1 MKIDTNVLNQI
12 IFLSELEKIYKELL
26 QTNCISCP
34 HEFTGLSNLTK
45 ISRDQTYDEGNMDQ
59 ISNPGKKCRDTTL
72 YKNAP
77 NSIKYEL
84 FNLLDIKVEGTPL
97 NFFPKDWKGK

>member
-1 MKIDTNVLNQI
+1 M
-12 IFLSELEKIYKELL
+12 FLSELEKICKELL

-59 ISNPGKKCRDTTL
+59 ISNSRKKCRDTTL

-77 NSIKYEL
+77 NSIKYEI
-84 FNLLDIKVEGTPL
+84 FNLLDIKVEGTL
-97 NFFPKDWKGK
+97 ISSQKIGKGSDS